1 MVLQREKVG
10 NGMNMSMDMRR
21 DIQRLSVTIRDCCT
35 HKRGILGYTDP
46 CIHSA
51 WFYCCNRYWD
61 YVIDLYVD
69 GGMS

>member
-35 HKRGILGYTDP
+35 HKRGILGYTVYTVP
-46 CIHSA
+46 GFTVVTGIG
-51 WFYCCNRYWD
+51 
-61 YVIDLYVD
+61 I
-69 GGMS
+69 MS